1 MRIWEF
7 PVPYVLHTKFALAD
21 VPRGAA
27 GAGAAAASAASG
39 SAAGEAHAASPVG
52 LIGSSNMDIRSF
64 SLNYEST
71 LLIAAGPLLD
81 QLDRL
86 AQNYMAVS
94 HELTLERWDQRPWY
108 RRYVDNVMKLTS
120 AVQ

>member
-1 MRIWEF
+1 MLVKVDLAKAYDRIRWSF
-7 PVPYVLHTKFALAD
+7 LQSVLSD
-21 VPRGAA
+21 A
-27 GAGAAAASAASG
+27 GQPES
-39 SAAGEAHAASPVG
+39 
-52 LIGSSNMDIRSF
+52 LIQTIMLCQIQGCSF

-120 AVQ
+120 ALQ